1 MSKMKGGK
9 FALITGYLIE
19 LEEPFDYHPD
29 LDSCGYGDVEVIATL
44 LPHENEDHLV
54 SRGVH
59 VTRTDVTSD
68 VSVEKLKETIQKL
81 TGGKLDILINNAGIC
96 YTMPATDT
104 KVADVEKMFKVN
116 VFGPMRVVHFLHPF
130 LIATK
135 GVVVNI
141 GSIGGVCPYVY
152 GASYNASKAA
162 LHHYGNTLRV
172 EMRPFGVRVVNIISG
187 EVHTNILKN
196 DHGRSLPEDS
206 VYYPMNEAFQAH
218 LYRKPDGVTP
228 DQYATGVVKEILKKS
243 PAPWFWFGASSGTI
257 RFIDAYLPRT
267 FWDWFFGRLFNLG
280 KLADSNSGGVKLI

>member
-1 MSKMKGGK
+1 MQGEK
-9 FALITGYLIE
+9 FALITG
-19 LEEPFDYHPD
+19 
-29 LDSCGYGDVEVIATL
+29 CGYGGIGHALAFKLREQNVEVIATL
-44 LPHENEDHLV
+44 LPHENEDHLIAK
-54 SRGVH
+54 GVH
-59 VTRTDVTSD
+59 VTRTDVTNDS
-68 VSVEKLKETIQKL
+68 SVEKLKETIQKL

-104 KVADVEKMFKVN
+104 KVADVEKMFQVN

-206 VYYPMNEAFQAH
+206 IYSPMNEAFQAH
-218 LYRKPDGVTP
+218 LHRKPDGVTP

-267 FWDWFFGRLFNLG
+267 FWDWFFGRMFNLG
-280 KLADSNSGGVKLI
+280 KLAGTI